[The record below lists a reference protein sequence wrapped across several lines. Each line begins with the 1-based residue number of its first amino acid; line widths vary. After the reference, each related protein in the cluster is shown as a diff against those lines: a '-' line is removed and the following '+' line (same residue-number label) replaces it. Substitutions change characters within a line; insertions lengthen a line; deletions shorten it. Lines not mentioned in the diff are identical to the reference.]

1 MNARVLTFL
10 LLLALPLAAGAEGY
24 LYVLSAKAKLY
35 TEPSFRSPVVARL
48 SKGEKT
54 EALGKNNYW
63 FKVRYQG
70 KEGWIS
76 RLAVSPHPPVKRS
89 SLLASDDGRLERQ
102 ARRRASVNAT
112 TAAVR
117 GLREDERTRMNAVG
131 VPDYAALRQMEAIVV
146 SDAEVAEFTRA
157 LQP

>member
-1 MNARVLTFL
+1 
-10 LLLALPLAAGAEGY
+10 
-24 LYVLSAKAKLY
+24 
-35 TEPSFRSPVVARL
+35 VVARL

>member
-1 MNARVLTFL
+1 MNTRALTFL
-10 LLLALPLAAGAEGY
+10 LLLALPLAAGAEEF

-35 TEPSFRSPVVARL
+35 TEPSFRAPVVARL

-54 EALGKNNYW
+54 EAVGKNNYW

-76 RLAVSPHPPVKRS
+76 RLAVSPHPPVKRG
-89 SLLASDDGRLERQ
+89 SLLARDDGRLEQQ
-102 ARRRASVNAT
+102 ARRRASVAAT

-117 GLREDERTRMNAVG
+117 GLREDERTRMSAVG
-131 VPDYAALRQMEAIVV
+131 GPDYAALRQVEAVTV
-146 SDAEVAEFTRA
+146 SDAELTDFTRV
-157 LQP
+157 LRP